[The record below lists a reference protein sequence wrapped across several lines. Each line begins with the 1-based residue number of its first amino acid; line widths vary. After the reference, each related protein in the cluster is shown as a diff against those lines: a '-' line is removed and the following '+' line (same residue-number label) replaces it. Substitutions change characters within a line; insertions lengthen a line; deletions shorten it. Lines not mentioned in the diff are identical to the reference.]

1 VFIQGV
7 LNEFLEHQ
15 RGKKRLK
22 DYLIY
27 EYVLYWKKEIR
38 SDVQTNYLSKEIG
51 Y

>member
-1 VFIQGV
+1 MQGV
-7 LNEFLEHQ
+7 LNELLDHQ

-27 EYVLYWKKEIR
+27 EYVLYWKKEIL
-38 SDVQTNYLSKEIG
+38 TNYLSKEIG

>member
-1 VFIQGV
+1 MQGV
-7 LNEFLEHQ
+7 LKELLEYQ

-27 EYVLYWKKEIR
+27 EYVLYWKKEIL
-38 SDVQTNYLSKEIG
+38 TNYLSKEIG